1 LKNQVIA
8 IGLFAVLASPWAVAQ
23 SQIVGLMPSNQ
34 TTLDLYDNVGDSGTD
49 TRATLADLPMNVL
62 ETKAG
67 HHRVNYKG
75 KDYWVRGPQVRISR
89 GSSAGCTTARIA
101 PTTQTTSTPGA
112 GKNAC

>member
-1 LKNQVIA
+1 MKNQVIA

-34 TTLDLYDNVGDSGTD
+34 TSLDLYNEVGGSGSD
-49 TRATLADLPMNVL
+49 TRATLADLPMDVL

-67 HHRVNYKG
+67 HHRVHYKG

-101 PTTQTTSTPGA
+101 PTTQTSSTPGV
-112 GKNAC
+112 GKIGC

>member
-1 LKNQVIA
+1 MKNQVIA
-8 IGLFAVLASPWAVAQ
+8 IGLLAVLASPWAVAQ

-34 TTLDLYDNVGDSGTD
+34 TTLDLYNEVGGSGTD
-49 TRATLADLPMNVL
+49 TRATLADLPMDVL

-67 HHRVNYKG
+67 HHRVHYKG

-101 PTTQTTSTPGA
+101 PTTQTTSTPGV
-112 GKNAC
+112 GKSGC

>member
-1 LKNQVIA
+1 MKNQVIA

-34 TTLDLYDNVGDSGTD
+34 TTLDLYDEVGGSGTD

-62 ETKAG
+62 ETKGG
-67 HHRVNYKG
+67 HHRVHYKG

-101 PTTQTTSTPGA
+101 PTTQTSSTPGV
-112 GKNAC
+112 GKSGC